1 MAEKLADFKISV
13 DIEKK
18 DDLLL
23 FGDAIGNIE
32 KRVWTTSEAMIYLK
46 AQVEEYQ
53 NKVDKAKVGTQEWQ
67 DANQKLKASQEELAH
82 ALSSEG
88 RREITVARQEAKKL
102 AESEREAARAAK
114 ELERDTKAAGKAA
127 SQSSREYEKFARK
140 AVTFLGQYL
149 AIKKTFSA
157 VMGFAA
163 EGEQLARMAQLSGTS
178 AEAIEKLGIALK
190 NYGGSASSASSVLG
204 KLNKQMEDL
213 KFGKGGK
220 LGQAAIRY
228 DLDISAKTP
237 EDMLRNIAK
246 RMEGMGALQQV
257 NMGRMLGLDDS
268 TIMFLQQGLEGV
280 NRELEKA
287 GSLTVFSKEDI
298 ENSKKMQRSYREF
311 QERLEQ
317 LKATMTRDLLPV
329 FQTLFER
336 LGKLAD
342 YLKEHPKLLKALG
355 VAAAVA
361 FGVLSFWLSPVLF
374 TLGAIGAIIALL
386 IDDWA
391 HWKETGEGALK
402 PVWEWLEKIGGQ
414 FKGLFSD
421 IAAVIEKFDE
431 WSGASEKIK
440 DVWET
445 IKTLFD
451 KVLGVINKII
461 SGIGGAFGALMVLA
475 QGGSFSEAWD
485 AFKASLEDDEPE
497 IEDDEPE
504 IKTVKGNITYSDKK
518 LNPSSVELGQSY
530 ITQANATPLNQMTP
544 TQMTMMNS
552 NNQSQEERTTWNV
565 GQVTINQKNNES
577 AQQTMIDW
585 TSQVNPAF

>member
-13 DIEKK
+13 DIEKN

-32 KRVWTTSEAMIYLK
+32 KRVWTTSEAMIFLK

-53 NKVDKAKVGTQEWQ
+53 NKVDKAKVGTQEWHE
-67 DANQKLKASQEELAH
+67 ANQKLKVSQEELAH

-114 ELERDTKAAGKAA
+114 ELERDTKAAGKAV

-140 AVTFLGQYL
+140 AVIFLGQYL

-228 DLDISAKTP
+228 GLDINAQTP

-287 GSLTVFSKEDI
+287 GLLTVFSKEDI
-298 ENSKKMQRSYREF
+298 ENTQKMQRAYREF
-311 QERLEQ
+311 QQQFEQ
-317 LKATMTRDLLPV
+317 VKATLTRELLPI
-329 FQTLFER
+329 FQVLFER
-336 LGKLAD
+336 LGKLAE
-342 YLKEHPKLLKALG
+342 YLKEHPNLLKAIG
-355 VAAAVA
+355 VAATVA
-361 FGVLSFWLSPVLF
+361 FGVLFAWLHP
-374 TLGAIGAIIALL
+374 IIALFTAISAGIAL
-386 IDDWA
+386 IIDDWA
-391 HWKETGEGALK
+391 TFKAGGESALR
-402 PVWEWLEKIGGQ
+402 PIWEWFEKILDKIQ
-414 FKGLFSD
+414 D
-421 IAAVIEKFDE
+421 IKKWLGSIN
-431 WSGASEKIK
+431 WS
-440 DVWET
+440 
-445 IKTLFD
+445 
-451 KVLGVINKII
+451 
-461 SGIGGAFGALMVLA
+461 
-475 QGGSFSEAWD
+475 
-485 AFKASLEDDEPE
+485 
-497 IEDDEPE
+497 
-504 IKTVKGNITYSDKK
+504 K
-518 LNPSSVELGQSY
+518 LNPKNWFSGDEIQDVEGNVRTFGHKVSSAELGQAY
-530 ITQANATPLNQMTP
+530 ITQANTTPLNQMTP
-544 TQMTMMNS
+544 TQMSIMN
-552 NNQSQEERTTWNV
+552 NNKKSQEERTIWNV

-585 TSQVNPAF
+585 TSQANPAF